1 MENNK
6 RFFLPILFVFIC
18 MSVYS
23 QIKMAQFPDETK
35 ASASKY
41 DSLTNVRKIEY
52 SYEHLVGQ
60 KITTVNLAENR
71 AFIKY
76 NGLNK
81 LFQNEEKLKEI
92 EGKDFLIIASVGNV
106 FVLQEVNNPTHQ
118 FQLSVNSEYAW
129 IADLSF
135 VCHGYFEKIKE
146 LYLGKELV
154 YVHKDDEIDISSSHS
169 YDRFIDYSTK
179 SNLRRKMPINSK
191 WICTDVLVLPGKLSF
206 GDCKD
211 RVILN
216 IENEQHGKFYIFAS
230 ELLRLKEMKHENF
243 MVLEDYNKHKTIQ
256 RKQRAAAKAKA
267 EEAAKIA
274 AEKEAER
281 RSDIIQKYGSYYGN
295 LIIQGKV
302 VIGMTKQ
309 HCREALGEPRR
320 INKTTTATSISEQ
333 WVYYGKYLYFEN
345 GELVTIQE

>member
-35 ASASKY
+35 VSASKY

-191 WICTDVLVLPGKLSF
+191 WKCTDVLVLPGKLSF

-216 IENEQHGKFYIFAS
+216 IENEQHGKFYIF
-230 ELLRLKEMKHENF
+230 
-243 MVLEDYNKHKTIQ
+243 
-256 RKQRAAAKAKA
+256 
-267 EEAAKIA
+267 
-274 AEKEAER
+274 
-281 RSDIIQKYGSYYGN
+281 
-295 LIIQGKV
+295 
-302 VIGMTKQ
+302 
-309 HCREALGEPRR
+309 
-320 INKTTTATSISEQ
+320 
-333 WVYYGKYLYFEN
+333 
-345 GELVTIQE
+345 